1 MTSTF
6 FDGTDL
12 MRTLNNTVDY
22 AQSYLRE
29 VKLGQIKFNSQVA
42 VYVKGLLYKYIDS
55 QARLYPE
62 RLAHVY
68 EPGFNGSANQRL
80 FVFETHSTLEDIT
93 FTARFSHSVMPS
105 TEGGVA
111 FEQRA
116 SMMEEGTSVT
126 IAPKN
131 GSVLAF
137 DVDGETVFTT
147 KPITIDHPGG
157 PEAAGAFKDTI
168 DSFFN
173 QYLTNVVMAP
183 ILLKMSKSRAFGN
196 YFAAGTRNPINSGK
210 AAARQ
215 FLDATGG
222 ILE

>member
-1 MTSTF
+1 MTSAL

-12 MRTLNNTVDY
+12 MRVLNNTVDY
-22 AQSYLRE
+22 AQTYLRE
-29 VKLGQIKFNSQVA
+29 IHLGQAKFNSQVA
-42 VYVKGLLYKYIDS
+42 VYVKNLLYKYIDS

-68 EPGFNGSANQRL
+68 EPGFNGAASQRL
-80 FVFETHSTLEDIT
+80 FTFETHSTLEDIT
-93 FTARFSHSVMPS
+93 FTARFNHSTLPS

-116 SMMEEGTSVT
+116 QIMEDGMAVT

-131 GSVLAF
+131 GNVLAF

-173 QYLTNVVMAP
+173 QYLTNVVMMP
-183 ILLKMSKSRAFGN
+183 IFEKMSKSRAFTN
-196 YFAAGTRNPINSGK
+196 YFSAGVQSPSNAGR